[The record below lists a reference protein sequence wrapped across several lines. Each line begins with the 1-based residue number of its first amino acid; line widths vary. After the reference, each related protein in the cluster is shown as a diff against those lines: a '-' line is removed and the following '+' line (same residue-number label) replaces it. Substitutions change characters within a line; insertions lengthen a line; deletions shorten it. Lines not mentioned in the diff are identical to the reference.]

1 MLITEWPSQ
10 SNARLLGELVDERE
24 LITGNI
30 DGDYLY
36 VALLLLDKN
45 GSGEVLS
52 RTTRVY
58 DEGLRGER
66 TGL

>member
-1 MLITEWPSQ
+1 MAKSEQRSSPWR
-10 SNARLLGELVDERE
+10 AGVDERE
-24 LITGNI
+24 LITRNI
-30 DGDYLY
+30 DGDDLY
-36 VALLLLDKN
+36 VVLLLLHKN

-52 RTTRVY
+52 RMTRVY